1 MQVCGPASFVETGP
15 DYPASQAKA
24 VATIELWCAACLL
37 TRGTTAAA
45 LSGLTLHLLVPPA
58 FWTPCCCCC
67 CPPPLAVPR
76 LSPDFAKASSLSSVV
91 KLSMSKDLPL
101 VVEYTFDD
109 IGHLK
114 FYLAPKIEDEE
125 MEGEG
130 GGDFGDD

>member
-1 MQVCGPASFVETGP
+1 MS
-15 DYPASQAKA
+15 
-24 VATIELWCAACLL
+24 LL
-37 TRGTTAAA
+37 
-45 LSGLTLHLLVPPA
+45 LL
-58 FWTPCCCCC
+58 
-67 CPPPLAVPR
+67 PPPLAVLR
-76 LSPDFAKASSLSSVV
+76 VSPDFAKASSLSSVV